1 MLDAIRTLISQTFD
15 TDLSA
20 VEVEH
25 TIELSAAVL
34 LIEVALSDADL
45 EEAEHNEI
53 LVSLQ
58 QAFDLTD
65 WEVAKLVDLAHEEHG
80 RSSSF
85 HPFIRVINE
94 SLEQE
99 EKYILIM
106 ALWRVAL
113 SDNHLDKYEES
124 QLRKI
129 ADWLHIPHREF
140 IRAKLEAQ
148 SKQ

>member
-1 MLDAIRTLISQTFD
+1 MLDAIRTLISQTFG

-34 LIEVALSDADL
+34 LIEVALSDAEL
-45 EEAEHNEI
+45 EEAEHDQI
-53 LVSLQ
+53 LASLQ
-58 QAFDLTD
+58 ESFALTD
-65 WEVAKLVDLAHEEHG
+65 WEVARLVDLAHEEHG
-80 RSSSF
+80 RNSSF

-99 EKYILIM
+99 EKFILIR

-129 ADWLHIPHREF
+129 ADWLYIPHRDF
-140 IRAKLEAQ
+140 IRAKLEVQ
-148 SKQ
+148 SEQ